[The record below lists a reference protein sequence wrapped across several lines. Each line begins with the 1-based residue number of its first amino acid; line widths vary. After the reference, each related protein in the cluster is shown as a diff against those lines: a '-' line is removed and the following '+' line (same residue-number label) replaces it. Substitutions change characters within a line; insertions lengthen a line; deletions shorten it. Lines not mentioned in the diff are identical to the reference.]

1 MKLKTAIL
9 DITKFFKFRK
19 QFKKFDKQHD
29 IEFKSLGLNT
39 NKLGNIVYC
48 QIDCTDEELKK
59 YEYSPL
65 DMVMN
70 KIKPQ
75 IDFRDD
81 HGYGDYIVPQ
91 INNFVDDDGN
101 HTLSYLVLF
110 MYYPQYLTIT
120 KLLHWIVGIGCGIGL
135 FFIAK
140 WLIETYI

>member
-9 DITKFFKFRK
+9 DIKKFFEFRK
-19 QFKKFDKQHD
+19 QFKKFDKQND

-39 NKLGNIVYC
+39 NKIGNIVYC
-48 QIDCTDEELKK
+48 QINCTDEELAK

-75 IDFRDD
+75 IDFLDNL
-81 HGYGDYIVPQ
+81 GYGDYIVPQ
-91 INNFVDDDGN
+91 ISNFVDEQGN
-101 HTLSYLVLF
+101 NTLSYLILF

-120 KLLHWIVGIGCGIGL
+120 KLLHWFIGICTGIGL
-135 FFIAK
+135 FFIGK